1 MTTKNKIEESGEPMN
16 EEQKTEIIKSRNEFL
31 FLYDIKN
38 GNPNGDPDENRPRI
52 DEVSKK
58 CYVTD
63 VRLKRFVRDYLI
75 QTDGEDSILVTEVN
89 RKTVILRE
97 RVQLRLLNDKKT
109 EDQQKTITG
118 EDLLKLL
125 LRYFIDLRMFG
136 SPLAFSFPQGDQYKE
151 IKKNWGETGTLTGP
165 IQINFGETLHQV
177 ADATFHGTS
186 TFGSK
191 EEKEQG
197 TFTTYYAI
205 PYGLIAFH
213 GVANENAAKTTT
225 LTEPDLNKFKV
236 ALWRG
241 VRESVTAHTRT
252 KREQQPRLLL
262 NIVYKEKISIK
273 DNSDPVPTEYHIG
286 SLEEKIKLNSK
297 VVEEI
302 NIRNVADYTLDP
314 TKLFDAIARVKDKI
328 ERIEYC
334 LSPEFCDTFEIV
346 SNPPSKIDLAG
357 RLKEIAKKNDK
368 ESYFEVKN
376 LDIDRLSG
384 GA

>member
-1 MTTKNKIEESGEPMN
+1 MTEPI
-16 EEQKTEIIKSRNEFL
+16 TIKKRNEFL

-63 VRLKRFVRDYLI
+63 VRLKRFIRDYLI
-75 QTDGEDSILVTEVN
+75 QTNGEDVILVTEVN

-97 RVQLRLLNDKKT
+97 RVQLRLLNDQKT

-118 EDLLKLL
+118 ENLLNLL
-125 LRYFIDLRMFG
+125 LQYFIDLRMFG

-177 ADATFHGTS
+177 AEATFHGIS

-213 GVANENAAKTTT
+213 GVANENAAKTTR
-225 LTEPDLNKFKV
+225 LTQPDMDKFKI
-236 ALWRG
+236 ALWKG
-241 VRESVTAHTRT
+241 VRESVTANTRT

-262 NIVYKEKISIK
+262 NIIYKEKVKITEK
-273 DNSDPVPTEYHIG
+273 DEKGNEVQKKVPTEYHIG

-297 VVEEI
+297 VGEEI
-302 NIRNVADYTLDP
+302 SIRKVGDYTLDP
-314 TKLFDAIARVKDKI
+314 TKLFDAISRVKDKI
-328 ERIEYC
+328 KRIEYC
-334 LSPEFCDTFEIV
+334 LSPEFCDIFETG
-346 SNPPSKIDLAG
+346 SNPPRAIDFAG

-368 ESYFEVKN
+368 ESYFEGEN
-376 LDIDRLSG
+376 LNIDRLSDG
-384 GA
+384 V